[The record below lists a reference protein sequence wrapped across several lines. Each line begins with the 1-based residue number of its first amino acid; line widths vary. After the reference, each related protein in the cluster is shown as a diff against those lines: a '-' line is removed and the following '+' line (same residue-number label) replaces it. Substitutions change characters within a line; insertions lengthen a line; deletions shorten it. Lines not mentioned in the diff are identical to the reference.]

1 MSNYPKE
8 PDGKAGENRA
18 NSVAYSM
25 ATDSSDEYRIQFA
38 PSARRQ
44 LGELPRPVQQRITS
58 SIDQLAVSPRP
69 RGSIKL
75 EGEDDLYRI
84 RVGKYRII
92 YAIYDEEL
100 IVLVL
105 RVGQRR
111 DVYRG

>member
-1 MSNYPKE
+1 M
-8 PDGKAGENRA
+8 AGIPPL
-18 NSVAYSM
+18 
-25 ATDSSDEYRIQFA
+25 EYRIQFA

-44 LGELPRPVQQRITS
+44 LEDLPMKIQRRIAAH
-58 SIDQLAVSPRP
+58 IDQLAFNPRP

-84 RVGKYRII
+84 RVGKYRVI
-92 YAIYDEEL
+92 YGIQDDEL

-105 RVGQRR
+105 RIGHRR

>member
-1 MSNYPKE
+1 M
-8 PDGKAGENRA
+8 AGIPPP
-18 NSVAYSM
+18 
-25 ATDSSDEYRIQFA
+25 EYRIRFA

-44 LGELPRPVQQRITS
+44 LEDLPRKVQQRIAAHV
-58 SIDQLAVSPRP
+58 DPLAVSPRP

-84 RVGKYRII
+84 RVGKYRVI
-92 YAIYDEEL
+92 YAIRDEEL

-105 RVGQRR
+105 RVGHRR

>member
-1 MSNYPKE
+1 M
-8 PDGKAGENRA
+8 AG
-18 NSVAYSM
+18 VPP
-25 ATDSSDEYRIQFA
+25 DEYRILFA

-44 LGELPRPVQQRITS
+44 LEDLPRKVQQRIAAH
-58 SIDQLAVSPRP
+58 IDQLAVSPRP

-84 RVGKYRII
+84 RVGKYRVI
-92 YAIYDEEL
+92 YGIQDDEL

-105 RVGQRR
+105 RVGHRR